1 MRASATWVDC
11 TVLAPVTLTGLT
23 MPEKRM
29 NSLPWLMAICF
40 SPDTSRLPLGSTSM
54 TVVVMVPVKALLAA
68 ASPLPP
74 NLLASE
80 AAASSPLRPP
90 RGSLA
95 SAVMEAAR
103 LALRSALADD
113 FLLAAVCSTRLTVMM
128 SPTKRARR
136 SSNRGRVK
144 LGW

>member
-1 MRASATWVDC
+1 V
-11 TVLAPVTLTGLT
+11 
-23 MPEKRM
+23 
-29 NSLPWLMAICF
+29 
-40 SPDTSRLPLGSTSM
+40 
-54 TVVVMVPVKALLAA
+54 
-68 ASPLPP
+68 
-74 NLLASE
+74 
-80 AAASSPLRPP
+80 
-90 RGSLA
+90 
-95 SAVMEAAR
+95 EAAR

>member
-1 MRASATWVDC
+1 
-11 TVLAPVTLTGLT
+11 
-23 MPEKRM
+23 
-29 NSLPWLMAICF
+29 
-40 SPDTSRLPLGSTSM
+40 M

-80 AAASSPLRPP
+80 AVASSPLRPP
-90 RGSLA
+90 SGSLA

-113 FLLAAVCSTRLTVMM
+113 FLLAAVCSTRLTVIVADEAGA
-128 SPTKRARR
+128 PVFEQGPGEAGLVDRARAGGLGGAGVGAHAHGLVH
-136 SSNRGRVK
+136 RGRRGG
-144 LGW
+144 LQRPRSR